1 MFLIYV
7 YIILNIKCIYL
18 FIYTT
23 SIGAEMFLFESNTS
37 IQKKFTFHKYLFL
50 NLQLDV
56 NRIIINLRSNI
67 FCEIIRFFF
76 ADKIN

>member
-1 MFLIYV
+1 MYV
-7 YIILNIKCIYL
+7 FIYL
-18 FIYTT
+18 YNIDW
-23 SIGAEMFLFESNTS
+23 SGNALFESNTS

-76 ADKIN
+76 GDKIN